1 MTLVEEGID
10 MRVDITVWDEIGWRL
25 PPDLIAE
32 DCLESD
38 ESAQHVAFE
47 LIQVEALVQICKDA
61 DANRIPV
68 PDFSVEFNNSVSE
81 YILANDLEADT
92 IDDFYLTVHK
102 WATSVNESIQAQA
115 EQQLEDRESGDYW
128 RE

>member
-1 MTLVEEGID
+1 MAI
-10 MRVDITVWDEIGWRL
+10 DITVYDEIGWRL

-47 LIQVEALVQICKDA
+47 LIQVDALVQICRNA

-68 PDFSVEFNNSVSE
+68 PDFSVEFNNSISE
-81 YILANDLEADT
+81 YVRENDLEIDT
-92 IDDFYLTVHK
+92 IDDFYLTVQE
-102 WATSVNESIQAQA
+102 WATSVNESIQSQA
-115 EQQLEDRESGDYW
+115 RSQLEDRESGDYW